1 MIWPHVTAPSCS
13 RDAWLPPETPGR
25 AAAVTQN
32 APGGPGGSLGVAPVV
47 SLRKEGGGVVVRG
60 KSLRPDARCKECY
73 LLTLVEKNYFHW
85 SSVLSLCEG
94 FHVRSLITAVRD

>member
-25 AAAVTQN
+25 AADVTQN

-47 SLRKEGGGVVVRG
+47 SLREEGGGDGGEG
-60 KSLRPDARCKECY
+60 KVSAGSRNETRCKECY
-73 LLTLVEKNYFHW
+73 LLTLV
-85 SSVLSLCEG
+85 
-94 FHVRSLITAVRD
+94 

>member
-25 AAAVTQN
+25 AADVTQN

-47 SLRKEGGGVVVRG
+47 SLRKEEGGGVRA
-60 KSLRPDARCKECY
+60 KSLPEAGTRADARCKECY
-73 LLTLVEKNYFHW
+73 LLTFV
-85 SSVLSLCEG
+85 
-94 FHVRSLITAVRD
+94 

>member
-25 AAAVTQN
+25 AADVTQN

-47 SLRKEGGGVVVRG
+47 SLREEGGWGGGVVRG
-60 KSLRPDARCKECY
+60 KSLPEAGTRPDARCKERY
-73 LLTLVEKNYFHW
+73 LLTLV
-85 SSVLSLCEG
+85 
-94 FHVRSLITAVRD
+94 

>member
-25 AAAVTQN
+25 AADVTQN

-47 SLRKEGGGVVVRG
+47 SLREEGGGGVEG
-60 KSLRPDARCKECY
+60 KVSETRRQMQRMLLVDFSLKE
-73 LLTLVEKNYFHW
+73 L
-85 SSVLSLCEG
+85 LSLVPSPLALRR
-94 FHVRSLITAVRD
+94 FSRS